1 VAAFS
6 LFEVESLFEFTG
18 DLSTR
23 GEFNM
28 ITRIWHG
35 ANPAAKGDEDLN
47 RMRTVAI
54 PDYDSRQQRRLRTAH
69 YREQYRTFPHE
80 HALGV
85 R

>member
-1 VAAFS
+1 VATFP

-28 ITRIWHG
+28 IMRIWHG
-35 ANPAAKGDEDLN
+35 AIPAAKGDEYLN
-47 RMRTVAI
+47 LMRTVAI
-54 PDYDSRQQRRLRTAH
+54 PDHDSRRQRRLRTAQF
-69 YREQYRTFPHE
+69 REQYRTFPHE
-80 HALGV
+80 HLLGV